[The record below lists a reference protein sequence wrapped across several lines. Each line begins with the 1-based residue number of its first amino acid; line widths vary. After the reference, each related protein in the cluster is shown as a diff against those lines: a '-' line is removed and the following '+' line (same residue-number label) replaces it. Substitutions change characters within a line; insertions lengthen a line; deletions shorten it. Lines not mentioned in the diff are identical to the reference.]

1 MGQERELSATKD
13 QVTINRL
20 TEATVFTVRLKPWT
34 GKYRK
39 HRLNRFP
46 FGISSVPYYFQRR
59 MQMIFSG
66 SEEVLCQMND
76 ILVMGAT

>member
-34 GKYRK
+34 LG
-39 HRLNRFP
+39 NTVS
-46 FGISSVPYYFQRR
+46 I
-59 MQMIFSG
+59 
-66 SEEVLCQMND
+66 
-76 ILVMGAT
+76 A